1 MIILSDRE
9 SAGFIYA
16 DGGAR
21 KEAELFQ
28 CSVIKASEELNEYL
42 IARHNGL
49 ALIFPQKSEKR
60 LSWLNW

>member
-1 MIILSDRE
+1 MIIFPDRE

-28 CSVIKASEELNEYL
+28 CSAIKVSEEINE
-42 IARHNGL
+42 
-49 ALIFPQKSEKR
+49 
-60 LSWLNW
+60 